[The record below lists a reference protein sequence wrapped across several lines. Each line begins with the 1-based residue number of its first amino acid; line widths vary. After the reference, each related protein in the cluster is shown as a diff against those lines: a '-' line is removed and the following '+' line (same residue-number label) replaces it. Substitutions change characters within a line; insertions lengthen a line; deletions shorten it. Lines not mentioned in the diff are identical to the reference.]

1 MWWYCANIA
10 GGYYGTNTGT
20 HSWAQLERAAISCQN
35 PWSLRTSFCGSV
47 SQEKPSGICFTRSDR
62 DFYETFMNILNHLPY
77 TWCQQTQQIFVKVLA
92 QLFTHISQLYNH
104 SAFVS
109 GPDRIPVGTPTTTPI
124 PSPTRVATPSPP
136 PANLSPESATLQ
148 HHPWGGREL
157 PLEEEEEPHSER
169 QEQQAESVY
178 V

>member
-1 MWWYCANIA
+1 MVPTPAPTPEPSLKEPPSPVSTPDLSEHLSMALSPKKNHQESA
-10 GGYYGTNTGT
+10 SPGLTG
-20 HSWAQLERAAISCQN
+20 I
-35 PWSLRTSFCGSV
+35 
-47 SQEKPSGICFTRSDR
+47 
-62 DFYETFMNILNHLPY
+62 FMNILNHSPY

-92 QLFTHISQLYNH
+92 QLFTHISQLYNY

-136 PANLSPESATLQ
+136 PANQSPVSATLQ

-157 PLEEEEEPHSER
+157 PLEEEEEPHGER
-169 QEQQAESVY
+169 QDQQPESVY